1 MGFRSGRRVIYVE
14 ARQRLVDWLRR
25 QLIGPAGHGNLR
37 LSPLDRFPTGVL
49 FPIQPGVSGI
59 DPAAATPD
67 DAGPEATGDEDEDP
81 LAGVD
86 GAEIRRPARP
96 VGRRRYVPPSAVGF
110 SGFVRG
116 AARLSITV
124 GAATYT
130 RVGDRDDEGRFQSL
144 EYERNALPEQV
155 VAWSGP
161 ESSDA
166 SVWEG
171 RAGVD
176 VRARPWLDGR
186 ILTVTLFN
194 RQRLD
199 RDEPT
204 RARAQDLAERSLF
217 EARLECVVDAGELV
231 EYPRVDP
238 SLLTDEERE
247 LELQYADRR
256 IHAVGHGAAV
266 DWRVEPGRPARIRT
280 AWMPAADTPLVTVD
294 TGGDA
299 VLGIERLAEASR
311 ADDLARFVARYG
323 AWIGAQREAAARLEA
338 GREAASRLCGRLGG
352 GLGRVQRGGGAAG
365 RGRRRPAW
373 RPDARRPP
381 ASAAGWRWRSGGCSG
396 RSSCCAPTA

>member
-1 MGFRSGRRVIYVE
+1 MIYVE
-14 ARQRLVDWLRR
+14 ARRRLVDWLRR

-49 FPIQPGVSGI
+49 FPIQPGVSGT
-59 DPAAATPD
+59 DPAAAIPAD
-67 DAGPEATGDEDEDP
+67 YADPEVAGGEDEDP
-81 LAGVD
+81 LAGGD
-86 GAEIRRPARP
+86 TPESRPLARP
-96 VGRRRYVPPSAVGF
+96 VRRRRYVPPSAVGF
-110 SGFVRG
+110 SCFVQG
-116 AARLSITV
+116 ATRLSIAV
-124 GAATYT
+124 GAATYV
-130 RVGDRDDEGRFQSL
+130 RVGDRDDEGRFRTL
-144 EYERNALPEQV
+144 EYERNALPEEV

-161 ESSDA
+161 ESSDV
-166 SVWEG
+166 SVWDG

-217 EARLECVVDAGELV
+217 EARLECAVDVGELV

-280 AWMPAADTPLVTVD
+280 VWMPAADTPLVTVD
-294 TGGDA
+294 TGGDE

-311 ADDLARFVARYG
+311 PDDLARFVAGYG
-323 AWIGAQREAAARLEA
+323 VWIAAQREAAARLEA
-338 GREAASRLCGRLGG
+338 ERDAASRICGRMEVA
-352 GLGRVQRGGGAAG
+352 LGRMQRAVDVARPRPTWGWSRSSSSGAACST
-365 RGRRRPAW
+365 RRSAAVRRPSCAT
-373 RPDARRPP
+373 RC
-381 ASAAGWRWRSGGCSG
+381 GC
-396 RSSCCAPTA
+396 